1 MSTLVK
7 LVKLNN
13 LQYNPNRD
21 PQVYRRVVGEPF
33 RIQAMLAGTGPVKCA
48 VRDAAGKAL
57 AEREVAAPG
66 TFEHSL
72 AFDQPGQYLVT
83 LEAARGAE
91 RFAQPLRLDVLEH
104 AWVG

>member
-1 MSTLVK
+1 VKKLVK

-21 PQVYRRVVGEPF
+21 PQVYRRIAGTPF
-33 RIQAMLAGTGPVKCA
+33 RIQAIVEGAGSAKCV

-57 AEREVAAPG
+57 VERDVASPG
-66 TFEHSL
+66 TFTHEL
-72 AFDQPGQYLVT
+72 AFGTPGQYLVT
-83 LEAARGAE
+83 LEVSRGGE
-91 RFAQPLRLDVLEH
+91 TFVRPLRLDVLEH

>member
-1 MSTLVK
+1 VKKLVK

-21 PQVYRRVVGEPF
+21 PQVYRRVAGQPF
-33 RIQAMLAGTGPVKCA
+33 RIQALLEGAGTAKCI

-57 AEREVAAPG
+57 VERDVPAPG
-66 TFEHSL
+66 TFTHEL
-72 AFDQPGQYLVT
+72 AYDKPGQYLVT
-83 LEAARGAE
+83 LEVSRGGE
-91 RFAQPLRLDVLEH
+91 TFAQPLRLDVLEH